1 MPHLMAPIAR
11 HGKIQLTATSVPHI
25 AQSVRFTG
33 FPRLILIRIPLR
45 EFTRQFNKEIPR
57 GTHGTQKSDFHYN
70 IFFRKAQL
78 KNNTAPMCSRI
89 REELK
94 KCVPNVLARLQA
106 REDAF
111 AGFLDERLR

>member
-57 GTHGTQKSDFHYN
+57 GTHGTQNRKSFLYRFLQHE
-70 IFFRKAQL
+70 QQ
-78 KNNTAPMCSRI
+78 P
-89 REELK
+89 
-94 KCVPNVLARLQA
+94 VL
-106 REDAF
+106 
-111 AGFLDERLR
+111 FLAYV